1 MSRDLDM
8 RNKLILKCT
17 NCACL
22 RSTGR
27 SDQLH
32 CTSLIVDHTEVLKN
46 YHSLLSWSANGG
58 SDSMTC
64 CKLAALLNQPSLL
77 RICIN
82 PLCFAY
88 VSTPPASHM
97 YAFAHMY
104 LYACALH
111 TWLSPIKCSN
121 TVINRRINQYCT
133 VCNLKNLELH
143 DAFPLIHVLK
153 YLNVKE
159 CVTNQQLTA
168 CSTAQ
173 PSVRNVGGIS
183 RPQKSRAIPI

>member
-32 CTSLIVDHTEVLKN
+32 CTSLIVDHTEILEN

-64 CKLAALLNQPSLL
+64 CKLAALLYQSTRQL
-77 RICIN
+77 RICMHLHICMHVHCIHAW
-82 PLCFAY
+82 L
-88 VSTPPASHM
+88 SHM
-97 YAFAHMY
+97 AE
-104 LYACALH
+104 
-111 TWLSPIKCSN
+111 PDK
-121 TVINRRINQYCT
+121 VQ
-133 VCNLKNLELH
+133 
-143 DAFPLIHVLK
+143 
-153 YLNVKE
+153 
-159 CVTNQQLTA
+159 
-168 CSTAQ
+168 
-173 PSVRNVGGIS
+173 
-183 RPQKSRAIPI
+183 